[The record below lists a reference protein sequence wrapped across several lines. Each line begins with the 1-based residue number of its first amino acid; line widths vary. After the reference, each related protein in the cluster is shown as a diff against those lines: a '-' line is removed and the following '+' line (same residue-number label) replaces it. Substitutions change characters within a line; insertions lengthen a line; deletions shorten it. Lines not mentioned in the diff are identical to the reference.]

1 MFGWNKTSEKPRN
14 SGSGTS
20 ESLNLGIGDFDDFD
34 DFELPPGADELTEED
49 LVNPELLGE
58 LQALST
64 SDQKNGQKSKTSK
77 TLKTSKPVVKP
88 INKPPK
94 STTVLPEIDI
104 DALDALKFQNDDYDD
119 AEVELTEEDMK
130 DPALLN
136 DLKSL
141 GYQSEED
148 INAKKEKEN
157 ANIHKQSKQPESS
170 DERNYNA
177 GKSIEQND
185 QSQFQPKEDQSTIDT
200 PDDDLPL
207 EVKLLEEN
215 VDILAKYIQQEKLK
229 AVIQSRAGDKKGA
242 MEIVK
247 GYKQL
252 EKKRSQILVKTSSNV
267 THSKSTDVSKA
278 VENVQPPK
286 PNPTNSELILAIKQ
300 RLDQYMNAVNVSKNT
315 NYQKA
320 REYMNIAKS
329 LQTVMQSLL
338 KGENLPENWVLP
350 GEPIMSEKEPPSSPN
365 SPSSATPKKKSPAF
379 IAPSP
384 LPTKV
389 STSKE
394 KVLVAID
401 NVDDSQFLNE
411 DLTTMSKKDQYEKF
425 LKVHLESQISSCQ
438 TISAFYL
445 KCGHKNEAM
454 NFLRYKKAFVADL
467 ASLAS
472 YQKHDKDVPPF
483 HFKEVTYNIENAFF
497 DLSAN
502 DLEICIERAWNLGNK
517 EVNGK
522 DVEAYVSWDIGWP
535 LEGSQGAGN
544 GKGDTSA
551 AKRGMDPEFN
561 WKKIISIERNR
572 AFMRHV
578 ERKKAT
584 FEVFHYRGF
593 LRKAISLGKAQVK
606 LDPFI
611 KKSEIHEVFELV
623 DNNRRPTGGRLEI
636 RLRLRHPLEKADI
649 ITKKERWLIIDE
661 FNTNTNT
668 SGLNTL
674 VSTSQQISSPVSRP
688 DSLQDISSQPD
699 SLQDASSTPTRK
711 TSVSDI
717 STLTPKM
724 SSQVSTPVSQK
735 QSTHNV
741 PPVIPSKES
750 KSTEI
755 DQNELERAEEEL
767 NSVDLMVS
775 SKLLQQESELIDAQI
790 VSLQTQQKP
799 VPEDL
804 LDRKSAIQIKMN
816 LMEIQVQTGQLTIDK
831 YMENVKNYIINCK
844 KLALI
849 FKKAGRLEEAKKL
862 LSRSKL
868 MESEVKE
875 IEEAMS
881 GGGMDNE

>member
-1 MFGWNKTSEKPRN
+1 TEPFKKMFGWNKTSEKIRN
-14 SGSGTS
+14 SGSRTS
-20 ESLNLGIGDFDDFD
+20 ESLNLGIDDFD
-34 DFELPPGADELTEED
+34 LSPGADELTEED

-58 LQALST
+58 LRALST
-64 SDQKNGQKSKTSK
+64 SDLKNEQKSKTPK
-77 TLKTSKPVVKP
+77 TSKTSKPVAKP
-88 INKPPK
+88 TNKSPK
-94 STTVLPEIDI
+94 STTVLPEVDI
-104 DALDALKFQNDDYDD
+104 DALGVQFQNDDDD
-119 AEVELTEEDMK
+119 VEVELTEEDMK

-141 GYQSEED
+141 GYQ
-148 INAKKEKEN
+148 N
-157 ANIHKQSKQPESS
+157 
-170 DERNYNA
+170 ERNYNV
-177 GKSIEQND
+177 GKSIEQDD
-185 QSQFQPKEDQSTIDT
+185 QSQFQPKEDQSTIGTSDA
-200 PDDDLPL
+200 DSPL

-242 MEIVK
+242 MEIVR

-252 EKKRSQILVKTSSNV
+252 EEKRSQILAKTSKTPSDV
-267 THSKSTDVSKA
+267 AHSKSTAVSKA
-278 VENVQPPK
+278 VENVQPSK
-286 PNPTNSELILAIKQ
+286 PNLTNSELILSIKQ
-300 RLDQYMNAVNVSKNT
+300 RLDQYMNAVNVFKNT
-315 NYQKA
+315 NYQRAK
-320 REYMNIAKS
+320 EYMNIAKS
-329 LQTVMQSLL
+329 LQTVIQSLL

-350 GEPIMSEKEPPSSPN
+350 GEPVMSEKAPPS
-365 SPSSATPKKKSPAF
+365 SPSSATPKNKAPAF

-384 LPTKV
+384 LPTKA

-401 NVDDSQFLNE
+401 NVDESQFLNE

-472 YQKHDKDVPPF
+472 YQKHDKDMPPF
-483 HFKEVTYNIENAFF
+483 HFKEVTYDIENAFF

-522 DVEAYVSWDIGWP
+522 DVEAYVCWDIGWP

-544 GKGDTSA
+544 GKGDTSV

-561 WKKIISIERNR
+561 WKKIISIERTR
-572 AFMRHV
+572 PFIRHV

-611 KKSEIHEVFELV
+611 KKSEIHDVFELV

-636 RLRLRHPLEKADI
+636 RLRMRHPLEKADI

-674 VSTSQQISSPVSRP
+674 SSTSQQISSPVSRP
-688 DSLQDISSQPD
+688 GSLQDISSQPD
-699 SLQDASSTPTRK
+699 LLQDASSTPIRK
-711 TSVSDI
+711 TSASDI
-717 STLTPKM
+717 STLTPKT

-735 QSTHNV
+735 QSTYNV
-741 PPVIPSKES
+741 PPVTPSKEA

-755 DQNELERAEEEL
+755 DQNELEQAEEEL

-790 VSLQTQQKP
+790 ASLQTQQKS

-804 LDRKSAIQIKMN
+804 LDRKSAIQIKTN

-831 YMENVKNYIINCK
+831 YMDNVKNYIVNCK

-868 MESEVKE
+868 MEGEVKE